1 MVTSQRC
8 FASMMTGTHRA
19 PLLIGER
26 CARCVSAPRCRCV
39 SVRAWCVRGARR
51 CVPVLEQTVRVGAC
65 TVRIYP
71 RLGRPKVLT
80 QAPNLVRPH
89 DISRRDSITT
99 SDELAKLAS
108 EVRRLRPDWRDAEAF
123 YEQRS
128 EICGALMRLSRGFAR
143 EPVSV
148 RSPVQVPKPQVT
160 APVASIPAAIPV
172 RSRRVL
178 TQHHRFPRPPRLPP
192 SVQPQLL

>member
-39 SVRAWCVRGARR
+39 SVRAWCVPVRVGACRYR
-51 CVPVLEQTVRVGAC
+51 ETVRVGAC

-89 DISRRDSITT
+89 DISCRDSIAT

-172 RSRRVL
+172 RSRRS
-178 TQHHRFPRPPRLPP
+178 T
-192 SVQPQLL
+192 